1 MRYSLVL
8 CQDVELEYLVKK
20 KNLYFAFTDLKKA
33 FAGVPRDAA
42 WWGLRNKAEESSRLM
57 YMIWL
62 MIMQSIYRQDFP

>member
-20 KNLYFAFTDLKKA
+20 KNLYFAFADLKKA

-42 WWGLRNKAEESSRLM
+42 WWGLRNKA
-57 YMIWL
+57 
-62 MIMQSIYRQDFP
+62 